1 LHLLNMWDPRLQQL
15 TKFAERI
22 QTIAERFR
30 SEPKDP
36 TLAAID
42 DLLGAVYAL
51 VSAVENEFKGK
62 TRFSDFDAVVTRA
75 AQLAEGQVRHEGN
88 WMAGFH
94 FNSAMFRISAIYHR
108 LPQSLGGHNKAKKIY
123 RDKTGRDW
131 AHDKAAAISAEVNQ
145 LKHHRGTFGGRRQ
158 ELKDATAAV
167 EQLIDLAE
175 VLTA

>member
-1 LHLLNMWDPRLQQL
+1 MLNTWDPRLRQL
-15 TKFAERI
+15 MTFAERI
-22 QTIAERFR
+22 HTIAERFR
-30 SEPKDP
+30 ARAKDP
-36 TLAAID
+36 SLAAID

-62 TRFSDFDAVVTRA
+62 TGVSDFEAVVTRA
-75 AQLAEGQVRHEGN
+75 AQLAQGQVRHEGN

-94 FNSAMFRISAIYHR
+94 FNSAIFRLSAIYHR
-108 LPQSLGGHNKAKKIY
+108 LPQSLGGHKKAMKSY
-123 RDKTGRDW
+123 REKTGRDW
-131 AHDKAAAISAEVNQ
+131 AHDKAAAISGEVNQ
-145 LKHHRGTFGGRRQ
+145 LKHHQGTFTGRRQ